1 MINFNDCIILCDNDI
16 RIINSEGK
24 QVITFC
30 SNLANIYAEV
40 ISDNYLMISS
50 LHTSELFD
58 KSRNIVNSNGV
69 SIFKKRFSKIIGNIR
84 EVFKEEYKQD
94 PFLRFELITAFA
106 TSDKNILLC
115 LINVVM
121 DEYSSD
127 SVKKC
132 VFCKFI
138 LNDEML
144 LEKVERVPV
153 PYDEADLNI
162 AINRCAVHGNVR
174 YNSSSDILYVLLND
188 CFYAIGNVINDAK
201 LIYKKPIPGIE
212 RLTISYL
219 SSSENVILKSLFYS
233 YYSIAINILGNI
245 NPMCLAADKLPRQSN
260 ITYASNNMCIF
271 EKGAHSVVKV
281 IKNKNEDPILYT
293 SPCIKKRKDLI
304 ISDKLQDSDLVFI
317 IDPNKRI
324 IYDKDD
330 SKIQVLDKKSLN
342 IISSRFIF
350 KDILM
355 YHPKLSEAK
364 IFSSD
369 GFANGMGLILID
381 GFYNNLDSVRSVKI
395 HIIVDKYLNPIS
407 VINDCSAFY
416 GFVNENENCNGVSYF
431 YSKEQNP
438 FLLYFYNVKGK
449 KLFTM
454 DLSQVAKTEEEKIE
468 KSKEKSYAFRTH
480 LLSRF
485 KLIGNVLALELSISY
500 SESYINGVIH
510 YIILCDL
517 NNKTVLRVYKGS
529 FFA

>member
-24 QVITFC
+24 QVINFC
-30 SNLANIYAEV
+30 SNLANSNAEI
-40 ISDNYLMISS
+40 ISDNYLIISS

-69 SIFKKRFSKIIGNIR
+69 SIFKKRFSKIISNIR

-94 PFLRFELITAFA
+94 PFLRYELITAFA
-106 TSDKNILLC
+106 TSNKNILLC
-115 LINVVM
+115 LIKVVM
-121 DEYSSD
+121 NECSSD
-127 SVKKC
+127 SINKC

-144 LEKVERVPV
+144 LEKVERVSV

-188 CFYAIGNVINDAK
+188 CFYAIGNVIKDAK
-201 LIYKKPIPGIE
+201 LVYKRPIPGIE
-212 RLTISYL
+212 RFTISYL
-219 SSSENVILKSLFYS
+219 SDSENVILKSLFYS
-233 YYSIAINILGNI
+233 YYSIAINILGDT
-245 NPMCLAADKLPRQSN
+245 NPMCLAYDYLPRQSN
-260 ITYASNNMCIF
+260 ITYASDNMCIF
-271 EKGAHSVVKV
+271 EKGAHSIVKV
-281 IKNKNEDPILYT
+281 IKNKNEDPIFYT

-304 ISDKLQDSDLVFI
+304 ISDKLQDSDLIFI

-324 IYDKDD
+324 IYDEDD
-330 SKIQVLDKKSLN
+330 SKIQVLDKESLN
-342 IISSRFIF
+342 IISSKFIF
-350 KDILM
+350 RDILM

-364 IFSSD
+364 IQSSD
-369 GFANGMGLILID
+369 GFANSMGLILID

-416 GFVNENENCNGVSYF
+416 GFVNESENCNGVSYF

-438 FLLYFYNVKGK
+438 FLLYFCNIKGK

-454 DLSQVAKTEEEKIE
+454 DLSKVAKTEEEKIE
-468 KSKEKSYAFRTH
+468 KSKGKSYAFRTH

-485 KLIGNVLALELSISY
+485 KLIGNVLAIELSISY
-500 SESYINGVIH
+500 SESYINGVH
-510 YIILCDL
+510 YYIILCDL

-529 FFA
+529 SFA